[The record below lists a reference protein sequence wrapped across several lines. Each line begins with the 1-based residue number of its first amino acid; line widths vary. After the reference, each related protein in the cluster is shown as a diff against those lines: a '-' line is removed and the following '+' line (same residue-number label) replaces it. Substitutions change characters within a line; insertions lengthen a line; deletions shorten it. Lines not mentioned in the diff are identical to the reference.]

1 MEKGVCKPR
10 TRYAPGASPCVATM
24 CNECEG
30 MGCELGGEACEDCRG
45 TGRRPD
51 LSLWRAAVT
60 ETVSGFVEPLR
71 FGWFWFREYGWSD
84 EHTGG
89 TVGAFRLTWRDH
101 AYNRGALWRY
111 ACALVMA
118 AR

>member
-1 MEKGVCKPR
+1 MDNICESS
-10 TRYAPGASPCVATM
+10 TRYGHGMVPCVATM
-24 CNECEG
+24 CGECEG
-30 MGCELGGEACEDCRG
+30 MGCELWGEACADCRG
-45 TGRRPD
+45 TGRRPGVTP
-51 LSLWRAAVT
+51 LRIALT
-60 ETVSGFVEPLR
+60 ETVAGLTEPLR

-111 ACALVMA
+111 ARSRIMG